1 MLRPLIALLLLAAPL
16 AAQALCTSD
25 DVAPVKT
32 VVERFLRA
40 DCVDCWRTG
49 AAAQPAADTLVLD
62 WIVPAPQ
69 GEDAPLSAAE
79 SDAALER
86 LAALRQRPPRS
97 VATVTSRQEGQ
108 PVPVRIALGE
118 AVNDYVGA
126 SIELPEGGREPW
138 QAWLLLVERIP
149 AGVEGTP
156 LPRLLVRKVFRPEAW
171 ASAGRPAG
179 PLAESRS
186 MQLPA
191 SARPERLRLV
201 AVVHDARGRIR
212 AITQTECRD

>member
-1 MLRPLIALLLLAAPL
+1 MLRPFTALLLAAPL

-40 DCVDCWRTG
+40 DCVACWRD
-49 AAAQPAADTLVLD
+49 AAAAPAGADALVLD

-69 GEDAPLSAAE
+69 GEEAPLSAAV

-86 LAALRQRPPRS
+86 LAALRQSAPRT
-97 VATVTSRQEGQ
+97 VATVTRRQEGRA
-108 PVPVRIALGE
+108 VPLRLALGE

-126 SIELPEGGREPW
+126 SIELPDGGREPW
-138 QAWLLLVERIP
+138 QAWLLLVEKIP
-149 AGVEGTP
+149 AGVEGSP
-156 LPRLLVRKVFRPEAW
+156 IPRLLVRKVFRPEGW
-171 ASAGRPAG
+171 STPGRG
-179 PLAESRS
+179 PGALSESRS

-201 AVVHDARGRIR
+201 GLLQDGRGQFR
-212 AITQTECRD
+212 AIAQTECRD

>member
-1 MLRPLIALLLLAAPL
+1 MLRPFTALLLAAPL

-25 DVAPVKT
+25 DVVPARA

-40 DCVDCWRTG
+40 DCVACWRDG
-49 AAAQPAADTLVLD
+49 APAPASADALVLD

-69 GEDAPLSAAE
+69 GDDAPLSAAV

-86 LAALRQRPPRS
+86 LAALHQRPPRT
-97 VATVTSRQEGQ
+97 VATVTGRQEGR
-108 PVPVRIALGE
+108 PVPVRLALGE
-118 AVNDYVGA
+118 AFNDYVGA

-149 AGVEGTP
+149 AGVEGSP
-156 LPRLLVRKVFRPEAW
+156 VARLLVRKVFRPEAW
-171 ASAGRPAG
+171 SRAGRAPG
-179 PLAESRS
+179 PLAETRS

-201 AVVHDARGRIR
+201 ALLQDGRGHIR
-212 AITQTECRD
+212 AITQTECRE

>member
-1 MLRPLIALLLLAAPL
+1 MLRPLTVLLLTAPL

-40 DCVDCWRTG
+40 DCVACWREG
-49 AAAQPAADTLVLD
+49 AAAPATADALVLD

-69 GEDAPLSAAE
+69 GDDAPLSAAV

-86 LAALRQRPPRS
+86 LAALRQRPPRT
-97 VATVTSRQEGQ
+97 VATVTRRQEGR
-108 PVPVRIALGE
+108 PVPVRLALG
-118 AVNDYVGA
+118 AAFNDYVGA

-138 QAWLLLVERIP
+138 QAWLLLVESIP
-149 AGVEGTP
+149 AGVEGSP
-156 LPRLLVRKVFRPEAW
+156 MARLLVRKVFRPEAW
-171 ASAGRPAG
+171 ARARRGAG

-201 AVVHDARGRIR
+201 GLLQDGRGQTR
-212 AITQTECRD
+212 AIAQTECRD